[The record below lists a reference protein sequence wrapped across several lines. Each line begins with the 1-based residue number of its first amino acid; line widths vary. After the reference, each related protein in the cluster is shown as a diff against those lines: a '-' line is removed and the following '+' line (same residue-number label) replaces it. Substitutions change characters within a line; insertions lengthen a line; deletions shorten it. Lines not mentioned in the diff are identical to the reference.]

1 MSGDNAPGVM
11 GTAET
16 IAWLLGYQDG
26 VGERRNKEWEKRA
39 KTGRAYRAGF
49 RVGEDDRRQG
59 VNRNPATRRRP

>member
-26 VGERRNKEWEKRA
+26 VGERRNKEWEKRPRPVA
-39 KTGRAYRAGF
+39 RTGRAFGWAKTTGGR
-49 RVGEDDRRQG
+49 E
-59 VNRNPATRRRP
+59 